1 MQDVLL
7 DVQLDVLV
15 LLQYRRQPG
24 RAQLGVDGL
33 HPGRLLPGRRAR
45 RDALA
50 RQPPRVA
57 RGRPCMSSPH
67 HLLRAELTN
76 TDSSQ
81 RTCSF
86 YFPQQYTK
94 SGVVAP
100 TVNTTNT
107 KYQGWGVRVP
117 RLFFGTG
124 RSTCSLPY
132 AGGPYLTRA
141 LDDPWKESTAASDY
155 YSYPN
160 TTDHPVGLGNGA
172 LTPCART
179 TGAS

>member
-1 MQDVLL
+1 MVCTQVGFFQDGAPAGTPS
-7 DVQLDVLV
+7 LV
-15 LLQYRRQPG
+15 SRLVSP
-24 RAQLGVDGL
+24 VDDL
-33 HPGRLLPGRRAR
+33 VR
-45 RDALA
+45 
-50 RQPPRVA
+50 PPL
-57 RGRPCMSSPH
+57 RP
-67 HLLRAELTN
+67 ELTD
-76 TDSSQ
+76 THTSQ

-124 RSTCSLPY
+124 RSTCSLPH
-132 AGGPYLTRA
+132 AGGTYLTLA
-141 LDDPWKESTAASDY
+141 PDDPWKESTAASDY

-172 LTPCART
+172 LTPCAHK
-179 TGAS
+179 TGVS